1 MKQNFYKCVRL
12 AAGLLLCVSLTFCSG
27 KAGGKSVSSSSR
39 SVGDAESTPQNVAG
53 QDAFPFP
60 AIPETMTEP
69 QERRSYLLL
78 HYWDN
83 YDFADTVLLHRAD
96 VTEQGLVNYVAL
108 AGTHPDKAEAD

>member
-27 KAGGKSVSSSSR
+27 KAGGKPVSSSSR

-69 QERRSYLLL
+69 QKLSAAALLGQLRFCRYGVAASCRR
-78 HYWDN
+78 D
-83 YDFADTVLLHRAD
+83 
-96 VTEQGLVNYVAL
+96 G
-108 AGTHPDKAEAD
+108 AGAGELCGFGRDSS